1 MLLPFAVFP
10 AAGRAPQGITF
21 LTVPALI
28 YLAVAMAS
36 RMNIGV
42 RHILPIFPFLFVL
55 AGWAAAKLIERR
67 RSWAYIV
74 AMVLVSDVVSSLRA
88 FPVYIAYANEL
99 WGGPA
104 STYEY
109 LSDSTADWAQ
119 QLEAVKKYLDSHGV
133 KNCWFAYFAKSLQ
146 TLLTTAF
153 PANRSR
159 P

>member
-1 MLLPFAVFP
+1 MLLVFD
-10 AAGRAPQGITF
+10 I
-21 LTVPALI
+21 
-28 YLAVAMAS
+28 
-36 RMNIGV
+36 
-42 RHILPIFPFLFVL
+42 
-55 AGWAAAKLIERR
+55 
-67 RSWAYIV
+67 
-74 AMVLVSDVVSSLRA
+74 VSSRRA
-88 FPVYIAYANEL
+88 FPVYVAYANEL